1 VPALVITS
9 GPQQGERAEVIAQLT
24 IGREKQDLL
33 LADPEVSR
41 NHAVVRS
48 VGPDLEIEDVGSS
61 NGTWVNGR
69 RIGSPT
75 QLVDGDEIVV
85 GQTYLRA
92 EIERSPGT
100 VVASPSPG
108 QTAVGPDVV
117 PPVHTPSGG
126 GREAYPGLQGDPTYT
141 APMQTFSYEP
151 QPSAPIEGPRR
162 PSGRLIGIIAAAL
175 VLLALIG
182 GLIFFLLNRGPSK
195 EGFIE
200 EADAICA
207 AKSDEADAIEQPT
220 DLAGSGPYFEQVTE
234 IQREQVEEIKTL
246 EAPDEEAG
254 VLQGFI
260 DTQEELADNF
270 VSLAETA
277 NAGDQDAFD
286 VALADATSVQSRASD
301 LAQDYGF
308 QICGRS
314 TPGE

>member
-41 NHAVVRS
+41 NHAVVRA
-48 VGPDLEIEDVGSS
+48 VGSELVIEDVGSS

-75 QLVDGDEIVV
+75 KLVDGDEIVV

-92 EIERSPGT
+92 EVERSQGT
-100 VVASPSPG
+100 VVAAPSPG
-108 QTAVGPDVV
+108 HVAAVPGVV
-117 PPVHTPSGG
+117 PPVQAPTGG
-126 GREAYPGLQGDPTYT
+126 GQEAYPGVQGDPTHT
-141 APMQTFSYEP
+141 APMQTFSYQPE
-151 QPSAPIEGPRR
+151 PSAPIEGPRR
-162 PSGRLIGIIAAAL
+162 PAGKLIAIIAAIL
-175 VLLALIG
+175 VALALIG
-182 GLIFFLLNRGPSK
+182 GVVFFLLTRGPSK
-195 EGFIE
+195 EDFIAD
-200 EADAICA
+200 ADAICA

-220 DLAGSGPYFEQVTE
+220 DLAGSGPYFEQITE
-234 IQREQVEEIKTL
+234 IQREQVDEIQAL
-246 EAPDEEAG
+246 EVPDEDAG
-254 VLQGFI
+254 VLREFI
-260 DTQEELADNF
+260 DTQEELAGNF
-270 VSLAETA
+270 VSLAESA

-286 VALADATSVQSRASD
+286 VALADATTAQSRASD

-308 QICGRS
+308 KTCGRS